1 MATGFIVFFGGKGL
15 NRHRIVVAIVA
26 VALLVSLILNL
37 YFYLYVR
44 VQNENIVNNMMVRAL
59 ASYGGQ
65 IDTVEY
71 FFSEYLGTK
80 NTSLLVHEA
89 SWCAYSAQSAADVC
103 RQSSSEEIYDQLW
116 KTAVAVQGFAHY
128 YIEEGGTVNETKLTT
143 VISSL
148 DHIWRFFA
156 DFDMVK
162 DENPFEHITQVYGT
176 NATAAVIYYC
186 QIAQD
191 NLPRF

>member
-1 MATGFIVFFGGKGL
+1 MVYRLFGGKRL
-15 NRHRIVVAIVA
+15 NHRRIIAVIVA
-26 VALLVSLILNL
+26 VALATSLILNL

-65 IDTVEY
+65 INTIEY

-89 SWCAYSAQSAADVC
+89 SWCAYNAQSAADAC
-103 RQSSSEEIYDQLW
+103 RQGSDEEIYNQLW
-116 KTAVAVQGFAHY
+116 KTTVALQGFTLY
-128 YIEEGGTVNETKLTT
+128 YVGEGGTINETKINI

-148 DHIWRFFA
+148 DHIWRFFFS
-156 DFDMVK
+156 FDMLK
-162 DENPFEHITQVYGT
+162 DVNPIESMTQANGA
-176 NATAAVIYYC
+176 NATATVIYYC

>member
-1 MATGFIVFFGGKGL
+1 L
-15 NRHRIVVAIVA
+15 NHNRIAVVIVA
-26 VALLVSLILNL
+26 VALAMSLILNL

-44 VQNENIVNNMMVRAL
+44 VQNENIINNMMVRAL

-89 SWCAYSAQSAADVC
+89 SWCAYSAQSAADAC
-103 RQSSSEEIYDQLW
+103 RQGSGEEIYDQLW
-116 KTAVAVQGFAHY
+116 KTAFALQSFGIY
-128 YIEEGGTVNETKLTT
+128 YVGEGGTINETKINI

-148 DHIWRFFA
+148 DHIWRSFFGFGMA
-156 DFDMVK
+156 K
-162 DENPFEHITQVYGT
+162 DVNPLEYLTRVNGA
-176 NATAAVIYYC
+176 NATATVIYYC

-191 NLPRF
+191 NLP